1 MRLILL
7 QNVTNSSVLGH
18 NPLEFILVTF
28 IVVVSIESCPLV
40 CSVINDPELM
50 MTLVMT
56 AVIRARSR
64 TAALLLHLLLS
75 FKVGSIDQQIA

>member
-7 QNVTNSSVLGH
+7 QDVTNSSVLGH

-28 IVVVSIESCPLV
+28 IVVVAIESCSLV

-50 MTLVMT
+50 MTLVMA
-56 AVIRARSR
+56 AVVRARSR
-64 TAALLLHLLLS
+64 TALLLHLLLS